1 MCFDARFRWC
11 GGLRTPGMVVEVRLM
26 NQNGLIPPFF
36 GYRDIRPWLHCLGI
50 LSAPWESLVGLAD
63 LEGRTLQAVSA

>member
-1 MCFDARFRWC
+1 
-11 GGLRTPGMVVEVRLM
+11 MVVEVRLM

-36 GYRDIRPWLHCLGI
+36 GYWDIRPWLHCLGI

-63 LEGRTLQAVSA
+63 LEGGTLQAVSA